1 MDSGVVIYIRYN
13 QFGEYGYQI
22 IHSRNKNDFSRFDNY
37 DDCWKVKTQPHHYH
51 VKGGR
56 EVKSSPMSGNPES
69 DMPILVK
76 YIE

>member
-1 MDSGVVIYIRYN
+1 M
-13 QFGEYGYQI
+13 
-22 IHSRNKNDFSRFDNY
+22 HSRNKNDFSRFDNY
-37 DDCWKVKTQPHHYH
+37 DDCWKVKTRPHHYH
-51 VKGGR
+51 VKGGS